1 MATAASPLSAHGDRH
16 FDGLADKFSASLYGH
31 LRGELRL
38 SLLDR
43 LLPEM
48 LDLAGQPVLDV
59 GAGLGQQA
67 RWFLARGHDVT
78 LAEPSADMLER
89 AREDLADVTVD
100 GKIGSGAPRF
110 VQAPLQSLASRAPG
124 PWPLVVCHA
133 VLEWLGDPRGGLEAL
148 ASLVAPGGQLSLMV
162 FNRDA
167 LRLSNVVKGNLE
179 KALADRLE
187 GKGQRQ
193 RLTPIS
199 PVTHADVATWAESL
213 GLTLEGV
220 AGIRVFHDYLRHPP
234 AEQGEL
240 ERLIELE
247 HRYCR
252 TDPHWR
258 LGRYLLYTLRR
269 PASSDDA
276 SAADSVAGSVADNVT
291 ESVAD
296 NVTESVVDNV
306 VESTAEEESP

>member
-1 MATAASPLSAHGDRH
+1 MPDRECELCMSDFPAPDNPNAFLSARGDRH
-16 FDGLADKFSASLYGH
+16 FDGLADKFEASLYGH

-48 LDLAGQPVLDV
+48 LDLKGQPVLDV

-67 RWFLARGHDVT
+67 AWFVERGHAVT
-78 LAEPSADMLER
+78 LAEPAAEMLER
-89 AREDLADVTVD
+89 ARQGISSLAAGSSASYVT
-100 GKIGSGAPRF
+100 
-110 VQAPLQSLASRAPG
+110 APLQELAEQAPG

-133 VLEWLGDPRGGLEAL
+133 VLEWLADPRAGLQHL
-148 ASLVAPGGQLSLMV
+148 ASLMAPGGQLSLMV

-167 LRLSNVVKGNLE
+167 LRMSNVVKGNLD

-199 PVTHADVATWAESL
+199 PLTHDQLMAWAEEL
-213 GLTLEGV
+213 GLHFEAV
-220 AGIRVFHDYLRHPP
+220 AGIRVFHDYLRRPP
-234 AEQGEL
+234 ETDGDVETL
-240 ERLIELE
+240 FELE

-252 TDPHWR
+252 SEPHWR
-258 LGRYLLYTLRR
+258 LGRYLLYTFRR
-269 PASSDDA
+269 
-276 SAADSVAGSVADNVT
+276 
-291 ESVAD
+291 
-296 NVTESVVDNV
+296 
-306 VESTAEEESP
+306 AEPEESPQ